1 VGDRLRGEAD
11 PEEQAAGDEDR
22 APGDAPRDEA
32 VGRLDQPRADGADR
46 GQERNGLDADVE
58 LGDDEE
64 EDRRQDDRLGV
75 IDRVGCGQEP
85 QSSLRPDVDGR
96 RR

>member
-1 VGDRLRGEAD
+1 
-11 PEEQAAGDEDR
+11 
-22 APGDAPRDEA
+22 
-32 VGRLDQPRADGADR
+32 
-46 GQERNGLDADVE
+46 VE

-64 EDRRQDDRLGV
+64 EDRRQDDRL
-75 IDRVGCGQEP
+75 GCGQEP